1 MESEQINRL
10 FFELAELKKRV
21 TQLEE
26 NEHTKE
32 LLK

>member
-1 MESEQINRL
+1 MEEIERL
-10 FFELAELKKRV
+10 FFELAEVKKRV

-26 NEHTKE
+26 NSHTKE